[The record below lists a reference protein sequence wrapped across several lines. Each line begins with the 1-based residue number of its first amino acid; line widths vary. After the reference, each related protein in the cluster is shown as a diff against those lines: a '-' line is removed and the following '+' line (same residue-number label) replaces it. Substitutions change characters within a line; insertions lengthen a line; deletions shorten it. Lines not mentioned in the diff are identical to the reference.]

1 MRTLTLLLFSGVLA
15 LSAADDKKEGKMT
28 GCLTKDAA
36 GAYTLQSE
44 DGKKVAV
51 MGSADLEKH
60 SANHK
65 VTLHG
70 SEKNQDGKTMFHVDQ
85 VEHVSAS
92 CSAAP
97 PAKQ

>member
-1 MRTLTLLLFSGVLA
+1 MRTLTLLIFSGVLA
-15 LSAADDKKEGKMT
+15 LSAADGKKDGSMT
-28 GCLTKDAA
+28 GCLTKDEA
-36 GAYTLQSE
+36 GSYMLQSE

-65 VTLHG
+65 VKLHG
-70 SEKNQDGKTMFHVDQ
+70 SEKTHDGKTMFHVER

-92 CSAAP
+92 CPAP
-97 PAKQ
+97 ANP